1 MHRLTRRVTNSWAK
15 FRLRLRPPLSRRW
28 LWVTVLCVLPAIT
41 LEITSTVAS
50 RRLHQ
55 MIETVGGPIS
65 AACLWLAIIGL
76 CSLAF
81 IKRIT
86 LKQIRR
92 WHQYPPL
99 WLTLSLSAC
108 LAAAIGP
115 WSQNLLR
122 WHQFDPYVADLAT
135 HGLYLAALM
144 TTIIAIYR
152 FRREPIPSNR
162 NIHKTPINGL
172 MWEDLRS
179 WMSEDKHTST
189 GNQYDLF
196 SHSIVAQSVSRYI
209 QNGEKLIALFGE
221 PGSGK
226 TSIMDAI
233 RIDLERTHH
242 RFVMAVVDMNSRA
255 DMKDL
260 RHVTLARIEDAL
272 SYHADTSMVHLA
284 SLIHGSDP
292 LPSKFASIQRFARW
306 LLGRLITPCGQISAI
321 LGTIDLHLVLAI
333 ENLDDATQS
342 PDLENI
348 NGFLREFQETGNIS
362 LVLTG
367 ASMRLNTTLSKFSAV
382 KEYIPSIKIKELAQ
396 LLLIAYTSWTTRHND
411 IDAHPSRDSHDK
423 FELNMIRKYGIEDY
437 LIVNTKAPLRSLSTV
452 IRTPSALKLLLRHID
467 NVWEELH
474 GEVELDDIII
484 LTVLR
489 YRADECFKFITDNIK
504 SIRNE
509 NDDEEQ
515 ANIKKQWQELL
526 KAHPSRLAICRLAGL
541 SGLPLL
547 RDDWNR
553 ATNISPQGMHIHE
566 PTDYFERIVAER
578 LREGEITDQRV
589 LQDIAKAEAG
599 DMTSLVHSLNESL
612 IADDRYHVIWRYF
625 SSRHDD
631 MRLLTL
637 GKCVIIDLLT
647 RCGPSSDGYHPVL
660 IEIWRRRVEFLG
672 IQEFVTTLID
682 IIRSA
687 APVSLSFINGF
698 LHLLVL
704 KNDFLMP
711 DDKLNILRKAF
722 EELCSVLR
730 SYQELIRILSVNHP
744 GSIDVFVTMQC
755 EEVDD
760 SSLETCA
767 HIFARLM
774 VDASEAEP
782 DTILPQVARIALQR
796 GNLPDAIQGTVIH
809 VYSGQRERMVRF
821 FGRHLPSILQRLA
834 VAQCEDEFVREAK
847 PYAQRWLDDLGTSGS
862 D

>member
-1 MHRLTRRVTNSWAK
+1 MHRLTRKVTNSWAK
-15 FRLRLRPPLSRRW
+15 FRSRLRPPSFRRW
-28 LWVTVLCVLPAIT
+28 LWVAVLCVLPAIT

-55 MIETVGGPIS
+55 IIETVGGPIS
-65 AACLWLAIIGL
+65 AACLWLAIISL

-81 IKRIT
+81 ITRIT
-86 LKQIRR
+86 LQQIRR
-92 WHQYPPL
+92 WHRYPPL

-115 WSQNLLR
+115 WSQNPLR
-122 WHQFDPYVADLAT
+122 RHQFDPYVADLAT

-144 TTIIAIYR
+144 TTIIAVYR
-152 FRREPIPSNR
+152 LRREPISSIR
-162 NIHKTPINGL
+162 NIRRTPTSALG
-172 MWEDLRS
+172 WEDLRS
-179 WMSEDKHTST
+179 WMSDDKHTST

-196 SHSIVAQSVSRYI
+196 SHLIVAQSVSRYI
-209 QNGEKLIALFGE
+209 QKGEKLIALFGE

-226 TSIMDAI
+226 SSIIDAI
-233 RIDLERTHH
+233 RIDLERTQH
-242 RFVMAVVDMNSRA
+242 RFVMAVVDMHSRA
-255 DMKDL
+255 DIKDL
-260 RHVTLARIEDAL
+260 RHVALARIEDAL
-272 SYHADTSMVHLA
+272 SYHADTSMVHMA
-284 SLIHGSDP
+284 SLIHGPDP
-292 LPSKFASIQRFARW
+292 LPSKFAWIQRFTRW

-321 LGTIDLHLVLAI
+321 LGAIDLYLVLVF
-333 ENLDDATQS
+333 ENFDDRTQS

-348 NGFLREFQETGNIS
+348 NRFLREFQGMDNIS

-367 ASMRLNTTLSKFSAV
+367 TSMRLNTTLSQFSAV
-382 KEYIPSIKIKELAQ
+382 KEYVPTIKIEELARP
-396 LLLIAYTSWTTRHND
+396 LLIAYTSWTTRYND

-437 LIVNTKAPLRSLSTV
+437 LFVNTQAPLRSLSTV
-452 IRTPSALKLLLRHID
+452 TRTPSTLKLLLRYID

-474 GEVELDDIII
+474 GEVELDDLII

-547 RDDWNR
+547 GDDWNR

-589 LQDIAKAEAG
+589 LQDIAKAEKG

-612 IADDRYHVIWRYF
+612 IADDRYHVIWTYF

-647 RCGPSSDGYHPVL
+647 RRGPSADGYHPVL
-660 IEIWRRRVEFLG
+660 IEIWRRRVKYLD
-672 IQEFVTTLID
+672 IQELVTTLID
-682 IIRSA
+682 IIRSS

-704 KNDFLMP
+704 KNEFLTP
-711 DDKLNILRKAF
+711 DDKLNILRNASN
-722 EELCSVLR
+722 ELCSVLR
-730 SYQELIRILSVNHP
+730 SYHELTRILSVDHP

-755 EEVDD
+755 EVVGD
-760 SSLETCA
+760 SSIERCG
-767 HIFARLM
+767 HIFARLI
-774 VDASEAEP
+774 VDASEPEP
-782 DTILPQVARIALQR
+782 DIILPQVARIALQR
-796 GNLPDAIQGTVIH
+796 GNLPDAMLGTVIH

-834 VAQCEDEFVREAK
+834 VAQSEDEFVREAK
-847 PYAQRWLDDLGTSGS
+847 PYAQRWLDDLGASGS